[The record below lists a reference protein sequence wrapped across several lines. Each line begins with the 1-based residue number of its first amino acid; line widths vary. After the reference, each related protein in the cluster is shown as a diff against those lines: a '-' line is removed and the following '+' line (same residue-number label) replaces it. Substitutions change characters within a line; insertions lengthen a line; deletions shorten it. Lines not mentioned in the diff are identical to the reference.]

1 MNYPIIC
8 KLLSVIMSTLALA
21 FLASYAVGEIAWI
34 EARESAYLVEWILS
48 ASIACVL
55 AVVFAFLGRGAQL
68 KLFRKEALA
77 LIGLGWILASLVG
90 AIPYWL
96 IIPGCGIT
104 DAIFESTSGL
114 TTTGATVLSNLE
126 TYPHSLLFWRSLSQW
141 VGGLGVVV
149 FFVALLSSLGAGA
162 KILYSN
168 ESTGTSTEIDS
179 GRIQQ
184 GVLQIILL
192 YLGLSGACLLAMR
205 GAGLSWFDAICH
217 MFTTISTGGF
227 GTYDSSIAAF
237 NNPSLE
243 WIIILFMALG
253 GTSFFALLMLT
264 RRNWRGFRANTEV
277 KAYYL
282 ILLAATA
289 IVTTSMY
296 LIIAEPD
303 FMATLRTCMFQVVSI
318 ATTTGFTTD
327 DYMNWLPITHV
338 ILLLLMIFG
347 GCSGSTSGGTKIVRL
362 VVALK
367 ITQKSI
373 EKSFRTRVV
382 RPLYMNGRVLDQDDQ
397 ENIMG
402 FILLM
407 TMVFLGGILL
417 LSLLEPQVSFAGI
430 FSAVASTLFNIGPG
444 VAEIGPSENYAFF
457 GPVAKC
463 MLSLLMIMG
472 RLELYA
478 ILVLFV
484 PSLWKKFA

>member
-68 KLFRKEALA
+68 KLFRKEALT
-77 LIGLGWILASLVG
+77 LIGTGWILASLVG
-90 AIPYWL
+90 ATPYWL

-296 LIIAEPD
+296 LITAEPD
-303 FMATLRTCMFQVVSI
+303 FIATLRTCMFQVVSI

-463 MLSLLMIMG
+463 MFSLLMIMG